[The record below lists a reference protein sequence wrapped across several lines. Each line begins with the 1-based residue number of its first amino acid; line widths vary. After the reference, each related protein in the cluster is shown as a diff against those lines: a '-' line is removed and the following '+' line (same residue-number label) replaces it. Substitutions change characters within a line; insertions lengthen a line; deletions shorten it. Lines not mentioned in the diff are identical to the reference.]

1 MHPAAHSPAWSGVL
15 FDLDGTLVD
24 TIALI
29 VASFDHA
36 LTSVVGAGRP
46 EPQVRAWIGRRLGE
60 VFASEYP
67 EQAQE
72 LEATYVEWNRAQAPL
87 LIRRYDGVEDL
98 LRGLLDVHQRMG
110 VVTSKRRGA
119 AIQALQIAGLD
130 GLIDIVAASEDTTA
144 HKPEPAPLQHGAAR
158 LSVPIEQC
166 VYVGDAVVD
175 IEAARAA
182 GMASIAVTWGAGDP
196 EALAVAGADHLV
208 ESPAALYALLLG
220 R

>member
-1 MHPAAHSPAWSGVL
+1 MTQGMTRVQANL
-15 FDLDGTLVD
+15 LLLVV
-24 TIALI
+24 ALI
-29 VASFDHA
+29 WGSAFVAQSTAMAH
-36 LTSVVGAGRP
+36 VGPMTFTGLR
-46 EPQVRAWIGRRLGE
+46 
-60 VFASEYP
+60 F
-67 EQAQE
+67 
-72 LEATYVEWNRAQAPL
+72 
-87 LIRRYDGVEDL
+87 LI
-98 LRGLLDVHQRMG
+98 
-110 VVTSKRRGA
+110 GA
-119 AIQALQIAGLD
+119 AVVLPWALREWRFLGARQLRPGRGDALQIAGLD